1 VKESRFAMPVILVV
15 DDNAVSRELLRY
27 VLKPLGCEIVEAAS
41 GLEALERIAEVR
53 PDVVLLDLDMPGL
66 DGYGVL
72 REVRRKPEWAAL
84 RVVAVTAYAMQSD
97 RDKAIAAGF
106 DSYVTKP
113 INAVQIRRFVE
124 DLLRT

>member
-1 VKESRFAMPVILVV
+1 MLEILVV

-27 VLKPLGCEIVEAAS
+27 VLKPLGLEVVEAAS

-72 REVRRKPEWAAL
+72 REVRRKPEWTGL
-84 RVVAVTAYAMQSD
+84 RVVAVTAYAMQGD
-97 RDKAIAAGF
+97 RDRAAEAGF
-106 DSYVTKP
+106 DGYITKP
-113 INAVQIRRFVE
+113 INAVQIRKYVE
-124 DLLRT
+124 ELLRT

>member
-1 VKESRFAMPVILVV
+1 MPKILVV

-27 VLKPLGCEIVEAAS
+27 VLKPLGLEIVEAAS
-41 GLEALERIAEVR
+41 GLEALERIAEVH
-53 PDVVLLDLDMPGL
+53 PDLVLLDLDMPGL

-72 REVRRKPEWAAL
+72 REVRRKPEWAGL

-97 RDKAIAAGF
+97 RDKAIVAGF
-106 DSYVTKP
+106 DGYVTKP
-113 INAVQIRRFVE
+113 INAVQVRRNVE

>member
-1 VKESRFAMPVILVV
+1 MPKILVV

-27 VLKPLGCEIVEAAS
+27 VLKPLGVEIVEAAS
-41 GLEALERIAEVR
+41 GLEALDRIAEER
-53 PDVVLLDLDMPGL
+53 PDMVLLDLDMPGL

-72 REVRRKPEWAAL
+72 REVRRKPEWAGL

-106 DSYVTKP
+106 DGYVTKP
-113 INAVQIRRFVE
+113 INAVPVRRYVE

>member
-1 VKESRFAMPVILVV
+1 MPKILVV

-27 VLKPLGCEIVEAAS
+27 ILKPLGLEIVEAAF
-41 GLEALERIAEVR
+41 GVEALERIAEER

-72 REVRRKPEWAAL
+72 REVRRRPEWAGL
-84 RVVAVTAYAMQSD
+84 RVIAVTAYAMESD
-97 RDKAIAAGF
+97 RDRAISAGF
-106 DSYVTKP
+106 DGYLTKP
-113 INAVQIRRFVE
+113 INAVQIRKYVE

>member
-1 VKESRFAMPVILVV
+1 MPKILVV

-27 VLKPLGCEIVEAAS
+27 VLKPLGLEIVEAAS
-41 GLEALERIAEVR
+41 GLEALERIAEVH
-53 PDVVLLDLDMPGL
+53 PDLVLLDLDMPGL

-72 REVRRKPEWAAL
+72 REMGRKPEWADL
-84 RVVAVTAYAMQSD
+84 RVVAVTAYAMQTD

-106 DSYVTKP
+106 DGYVTKP
-113 INAVQIRRFVE
+113 INAAQVRRYVE

>member
-1 VKESRFAMPVILVV
+1 MPKILVV

-27 VLKPLGCEIVEAAS
+27 VLKPLGLEIVEAAS
-41 GLEALERIAEVR
+41 GLEALERIAEER

-72 REVRRKPEWAAL
+72 REVRRQPEWAGL

-97 RDKAIAAGF
+97 RDKAISAGF
-106 DSYVTKP
+106 DGYLTKP
-113 INAVQIRRFVE
+113 INAVQIRKYVE

>member
-1 VKESRFAMPVILVV
+1 MPKILVV

-27 VLKPLGCEIVEAAS
+27 VLKPLGLEVAEAAS

-72 REVRRKPEWAAL
+72 REIRCKPEWMGL
-84 RVVAVTAYAMQSD
+84 RVVAVTAYAMQGD

-106 DSYVTKP
+106 DGYVTKP
-113 INAVQIRRFVE
+113 INAVQIRKYVE
-124 DLLRT
+124 ELLRT

>member
-1 VKESRFAMPVILVV
+1 MPKILLV

-27 VLKPLGCEIVEAAS
+27 VLKPLGLEIVEAAS
-41 GLEALERIAEVR
+41 GLEALERIAEER

-72 REVRRKPEWAAL
+72 QEVRRQPEWAGL
-84 RVVAVTAYAMQSD
+84 RVVAVTAYAMRSD
-97 RDKAIAAGF
+97 RDKALSAGF
-106 DSYVTKP
+106 DGYLTKP
-113 INAVQIRRFVE
+113 INAVQVREYVE

>member
-1 VKESRFAMPVILVV
+1 MPKVLVV

-27 VLKPLGCEIVEAAS
+27 VLKPLGLEIEEAAS
-41 GLEALERIAEVR
+41 GWEALERIAEVR

-72 REVRRKPEWAAL
+72 REIRHTLEWAAL
-84 RVVAVTAYAMQSD
+84 RVIAVTAYAMPID
-97 RDKAIAAGF
+97 RDNVIAAGF
-106 DSYVTKP
+106 DGYLTKP
-113 INAVQIRRFVE
+113 INAVQIRKYVE

>member
-1 VKESRFAMPVILVV
+1 MSKILVV

-27 VLKPLGCEIVEAAS
+27 VLKPLGLEIVEAAS
-41 GLEALERIAEVR
+41 GLEALEQIAEVR

-72 REVRRKPEWAAL
+72 REIRHKLEWAGL
-84 RVVAVTAYAMQSD
+84 RVIAVTAYAMQSD
-97 RDKAIAAGF
+97 RDKAIAEGF
-106 DSYVTKP
+106 DGYVTKP
-113 INAVQIRRFVE
+113 IHAVHIRKYVE

>member
-1 VKESRFAMPVILVV
+1 MPKILVV

-27 VLKPLGCEIVEAAS
+27 VLKPLGLEIVEAAS
-41 GLEALERIAEVR
+41 GLEALERLAEQR

-72 REVRRKPEWAAL
+72 REVRRKPEWVGL
-84 RVVAVTAYAMQSD
+84 CVVAVTAYAMQSD
-97 RDKAIAAGF
+97 RDKAAAAGF
-106 DSYVTKP
+106 DGYVTKP
-113 INAVQIRRFVE
+113 INAAQIRKYVE

>member
-1 VKESRFAMPVILVV
+1 VKESSSNMPKILVV

-27 VLKPLGCEIVEAAS
+27 VLKPLGLEIVEAAS
-41 GLEALERIAEVR
+41 GLEALERIAEVH
-53 PDVVLLDLDMPGL
+53 PDLVLLDLDMPGL

-72 REVRRKPEWAAL
+72 REVRRKPEWAGL

-97 RDKAIAAGF
+97 RDKAIVAGF
-106 DSYVTKP
+106 DGYVTKP
-113 INAVQIRRFVE
+113 INAVQVRRNVE